1 MVADLVGD
9 SMNTVRSAED
19 QLETMSEKIAAASAA
34 CSQADPMSLNESE
47 LKKYY
52 SLEGF
57 LSGIRLKARLG
68 RSYILQRLADNPP
81 HPKLTTVFQRMRGVH
96 IGDHVHIGPHVDI
109 DFLYPHLV
117 TVEDYV
123 SIGMNSMIFAHSN
136 PTCSIWFKL
145 NGYPRSVAPVLIKKG
160 ACIFPGVIVLP
171 GVTIGE
177 HSIVVTGSLVTRN
190 VEPLTMVAGHPARPV
205 KRLD

>member
-1 MVADLVGD
+1 
-9 SMNTVRSAED
+9 MNTVRSADD
-19 QLETMSEKIAAASAA
+19 QFETMSEKIAAASTV
-34 CSQADPMSLNESE
+34 CSQIDPESLNESE

-57 LSGIRLKARLG
+57 LGGIRLKTRLG
-68 RSYILQRLADNPP
+68 RNYVLQRLADNPP
-81 HPKLTTVFQRMRGVH
+81 HPKLTTVFQRMRGVR
-96 IGDHVHIGPHVDI
+96 IGDHVYIGPHVDI

-117 TVEDYV
+117 TIEDYV

-136 PTCSIWFKL
+136 PTCSVWLKL
-145 NGYPRSVAPVLIKKG
+145 NRYPRSVAPVLIKKG
-160 ACIFPGVIVLP
+160 AWIPPGVIVLP

-177 HSIVVTGSLVTRN
+177 HSVVGAGSLVTKN
-190 VEPLTMVAGHPARPV
+190 VEPFTMVAGCPARLV